1 MEYWVLLIIITYNY
15 LFRLR
20 LDHTSG
26 PATELITVGKSV
38 KGRAIFGA
46 HVYSGCNRE
55 KDKIEVTGCIRA
67 SNGAKSLSPKLTMDK
82 SKITKQLVFDGGC
95 TTLDQ
100 DPNSWFLSEQGFEQ
114 HAEKILRKAGG
125 LIFPDPLDLPFD
137 KIEVTDDEREARIE
151 LLKNTGYDQVY
162 IIPSIPKEESLVWQN
177 GIGRISTKDCPS
189 NLANL
194 KDLTI
199 SINNP
204 AVQPAMF
211 GLVNLPEDGSSA
223 KSSQIFVLV
232 SPGETVSG
240 NDARPMPKGG
250 KINATQSGATFEQAI
265 FPYLFQNYPMLQ
277 VDKIFLVKNCF
288 FCTFVVQHVPN
299 KEEISRLSKFMGV
312 ELSVSPKVDLK
323 ILNDKKLRHAF
334 GSHKFPVHDD
344 HNEFRTI
351 GICIQ
356 SGWKIPIGHTESQI
370 FIEGPPRHD
379 GPTPWYQTP
388 NADKFF
394 QDAIQDASNRR
405 TLMEKITKIC
415 MNQKAFEFL
424 TSFVDPTYPER
435 TDGVNKILLDCH
447 QQLASVEI
455 PKNKMEMKSYCDKV
469 WNDGKDPNLLLWVE
483 DSEVKELIKATSKM
497 PATESRK
504 KIFTQKMIS
513 TALKPLEIRKKEKLR
528 REQFEKNLKQKL
540 TKHQEELAR
549 QEERFE
555 ARVQSALAVPQL
567 SEEPRTSQGGGGQ
580 ICVVCMDQTVETVF
594 NCGHASACQGCSR
607 SLDSCPICRSN
618 ITSVIRLYLSG
629 RDD

>member
-1 MEYWVLLIIITYNY
+1 MVERVY
-15 LFRLR
+15 
-20 LDHTSG
+20 
-26 PATELITVGKSV
+26 
-38 KGRAIFGA
+38 FGA

-55 KDKIEVTGCIRA
+55 KDIIEVNGCIRA

-100 DPNSWFLSEQGFEQ
+100 DPNSWFLSEQAFEQ

-137 KIEVTDDEREARIE
+137 KIEVTDDERKARIE

-265 FPYLFQNYPMLQ
+265 FPHLFKNYPMVQ

-299 KEEISRLSKFMGV
+299 KEEISRLSKFMGI

-334 GSHKFPVHDD
+334 GSHKFPVHD

-370 FIEGPPRHD
+370 F
-379 GPTPWYQTP
+379 
-388 NADKFF
+388 N
-394 QDAIQDASNRR
+394 
-405 TLMEKITKIC
+405 
-415 MNQKAFEFL
+415 
-424 TSFVDPTYPER
+424 
-435 TDGVNKILLDCH
+435 
-447 QQLASVEI
+447 
-455 PKNKMEMKSYCDKV
+455 
-469 WNDGKDPNLLLWVE
+469 
-483 DSEVKELIKATSKM
+483 
-497 PATESRK
+497 
-504 KIFTQKMIS
+504 
-513 TALKPLEIRKKEKLR
+513 
-528 REQFEKNLKQKL
+528 
-540 TKHQEELAR
+540 
-549 QEERFE
+549 
-555 ARVQSALAVPQL
+555 
-567 SEEPRTSQGGGGQ
+567 
-580 ICVVCMDQTVETVF
+580 
-594 NCGHASACQGCSR
+594 
-607 SLDSCPICRSN
+607 
-618 ITSVIRLYLSG
+618 
-629 RDD
+629 